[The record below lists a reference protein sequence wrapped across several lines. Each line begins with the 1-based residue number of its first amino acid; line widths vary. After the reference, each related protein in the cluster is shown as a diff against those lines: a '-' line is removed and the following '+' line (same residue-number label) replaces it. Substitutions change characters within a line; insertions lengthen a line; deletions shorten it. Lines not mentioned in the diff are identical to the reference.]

1 MKRNSMMQ
9 LWLSLVLLTVI
20 LVVSVL
26 FYIDNLNENFER
38 EVFRTLEE
46 VSSQEAMA
54 IETEIQRKQDML
66 SDLSHVMEIDIDAEP
81 DAEPDAILKSVHT
94 QLQPIVEE
102 NGLRGMGVALEDGR
116 AYSTRGEIMDI
127 KDQEFYQRAWNG
139 ESVLSGRI
147 TLNRVAKDY
156 VNVYATPIHDE
167 KTGEVIGVLYATYN
181 TRNFRS
187 TMETPSFHGEGY
199 SYMVD
204 AKGDTVVDSS
214 HATSF
219 QNMENIFT
227 SIEEADGKNAT
238 MANELRQLMEQR
250 EAGRIVFRNKVDKY
264 LYCYPLSVNNWYL
277 LTVVPVSVVDTQM
290 NVVVRNTIIL
300 VVVLAG
306 IFIAMIL
313 LLVNQY
319 RKKQAELKTLAY
331 VDPVTGGDTFAK
343 FQMDYEETVSGCP
356 NVSFALLSLDL
367 NRFKMIN
374 DMYGSE
380 EGDRILQNMDRIWKE
395 IFREHEYCGHR
406 MADRF
411 AVLLTYQSR
420 EELEFRIRDYRKLLR
435 ETTKNRY
442 NLSLRIGVYLLQG
455 TKESFSTAYS
465 RSMMAFAAAK
475 DSEKHFYA
483 FYNEEMEEQLI
494 WEKLVEDDFDTAL
507 KNKEF
512 VVFYQAKINSETQQI
527 TGAEALVRWIRPD
540 GTIIPPGR
548 FIPVLENNDSIV
560 ELDRYMFRE
569 VCLQQKQWLDEG
581 KSIVP
586 VSVNLSRVQLA
597 DRNLVD
603 YYQRILD
610 ETGLPPEYIGLEFT
624 ESAMFNNEEILRDT
638 VDRLHDMGMKVL
650 IDDFGVGYSSMMS
663 LKVIPVD
670 ILKVDKSFIDSIGD
684 ERGDKIVISII
695 EFATSLGM
703 SVTAEGVENDEQYQF
718 LQAHR
723 CDDIQ
728 GYYFSRPVP
737 ADEYEKRFL
746 NRRAIG

>member
-66 SDLSHVMEIDIDAEP
+66 SDLSHVMEIDI

-420 EELEFRIRDYRKLLR
+420 EELELRIRDYRKLLR

-512 VVFYQAKINSETQQI
+512 VVFYQAKINAETQQI

-723 CDDIQ
+723 CDDVQ

>member
-66 SDLSHVMEIDIDAEP
+66 SDLSHVMEIDI

-420 EELEFRIRDYRKLLR
+420 EELELRIRDYRKLLR

-569 VCLQQKQWLDEG
+569 VCLQQKQWMDEG

>member
-66 SDLSHVMEIDIDAEP
+66 SDLSHVMEIDI

-277 LTVVPVSVVDTQM
+277 LTVVPVSVVDTQI

-343 FQMDYEETVSGCP
+343 FQKDYEETVSGYP

-420 EELEFRIRDYRKLLR
+420 EELELRIRDYRKLLR

-442 NLSLRIGVYLLQG
+442 NLTLRIGVYLLQG

-507 KNKEF
+507 KNREF
-512 VVFYQAKINSETQQI
+512 VVFYQAKINAETQQI

-569 VCLQQKQWLDEG
+569 VCIQQKQWLDEG